1 MVNFS
6 SRDMKLCLSLQQMA
20 PWEVGTSENIQT
32 YKKRSIHEDE
42 KFQQIINCDDQIE
55 NQLFDYYVK
64 VISKKKVYS
73 DNLLNEFRSII
84 IPNSVISPSLFQLII
99 ALSASDLIRKVP
111 QRHDYYSSVANQYKN
126 QAINL
131 MYNLL
136 DNPSEENLNEIMVSI
151 LMLCSLEIGE
161 YGNDNWI
168 NYLKQSCLIFLSID
182 DEIVVNNQI
191 LLFCYRYFTLRYIL
205 LVTTLTTDDFNSF
218 IENFPMKL
226 IPFVFEDENIDY
238 MYGCCPKLLR
248 IVYDITYFKNQSML
262 QLSTFDIH
270 QIYQELKHLRQIDG
284 IGQSIR
290 CSDRLINCSNIYLNA
305 TRLYL
310 QNSFAMKKITDMS
323 RMINEEALIR
333 ETIDLFND
341 MIDSNDLNLFPTWT
355 LFIIGIYD
363 INDEIR
369 GQILDIFEKLERI
382 WPKSSVTVVQN
393 AIELIWKNNDINQG
407 QSDVYESAASDWRNI
422 LNYIGFKLALV

>member
-1 MVNFS
+1 
-6 SRDMKLCLSLQQMA
+6 MA

-191 LLFCYRYFTLRYIL
+191 LLFCYRYFTLR
-205 LVTTLTTDDFNSF
+205 
-218 IENFPMKL
+218 
-226 IPFVFEDENIDY
+226 
-238 MYGCCPKLLR
+238 
-248 IVYDITYFKNQSML
+248 
-262 QLSTFDIH
+262 
-270 QIYQELKHLRQIDG
+270 
-284 IGQSIR
+284 
-290 CSDRLINCSNIYLNA
+290 
-305 TRLYL
+305 
-310 QNSFAMKKITDMS
+310 
-323 RMINEEALIR
+323 
-333 ETIDLFND
+333 
-341 MIDSNDLNLFPTWT
+341 
-355 LFIIGIYD
+355 
-363 INDEIR
+363 
-369 GQILDIFEKLERI
+369 
-382 WPKSSVTVVQN
+382 
-393 AIELIWKNNDINQG
+393 
-407 QSDVYESAASDWRNI
+407 
-422 LNYIGFKLALV
+422 